1 MEESILNKHSLA
13 VHSSA
18 ELSLLE
24 RKITNALL
32 FNAFNNSEN
41 EEEYRIRVC
50 NLLNL
55 IGIKTRNYTQI
66 YLAIRNIATT
76 LIEWGIL
83 KTDSFKGDLT
93 GITFLEMYRI
103 CNGLITYRLPKE
115 LKNLLYNPN
124 QYAKIRMSSVA
135 AMTSSYGVA
144 LYENCASYSGWGD
157 TGWININHFRKLM
170 GVAEKYPIYRD
181 FKRRVVQSAVAD
193 VNKNSEFSLELI
205 ERKEGRNTAKIK
217 FLIKPKKK
225 EVEPISKEK
234 LVIKELTSLGV
245 PKVKI
250 NDWISKKPL
259 EFIVQRIENIKNNVE
274 IKNKMGFLI
283 ASIEK
288 DYKLN
293 SKLPDVHN
301 DLKDAKEKHRALKC
315 NILSDWFEKLPS
327 AHWKELC
334 DLLIQYVE
342 NISIIVHKE
351 FCDRLPSKDYRN
363 YKNTTDDLHHFTE
376 QILLFNPSKIIHLEP
391 PKLPS
396 LLEYMEQKSD

>member
-1 MEESILNKHSLA
+1 MEEGILNKHSLA

-32 FNAFNNSEN
+32 FNAFNNSETA
-41 EEEYRIRVC
+41 EEYRIRVS

-93 GITFLEMYRI
+93 GITFLEMYRV

-181 FKRRVVQSAVAD
+181 FKRRVVQSAVSD
-193 VNKNSEFSLELI
+193 VNKNSEFSLELL
-205 ERKEGRNTAKIK
+205 EKKEGRNTAKIK
-217 FLIKPKKK
+217 FLIHAKKK
-225 EVEPISKEK
+225 VEEPISKEK

-250 NDWISKKPL
+250 NDWISKCPIESLAQK
-259 EFIVQRIENIKNNVE
+259 IENINNNVE
-274 IKNKMGFLI
+274 IKNKVGFLV

-288 DYKLN
+288 NYKLN
-293 SKLPDVHN
+293 SKHVDAPI
-301 DLKDAKEKHRALKC
+301 DLNDAKEKHKAMKFKL
-315 NILSDWFEKLPS
+315 ISDWLEKLS
-327 AHWKELC
+327 SVHWNELC
-334 DLLIQYVE
+334 DCLVQYAE

-351 FCDRLPSKDYRN
+351 FSERLHNKAYLKYRN
-363 YKNTTDDLHHFTE
+363 TTEDLYHFTE
-376 QILLFNPSKIIHLEP
+376 QLLQANNPKLAHLEP

-396 LLEYMEQKSD
+396 WREYMEHR

>member
-1 MEESILNKHSLA
+1 MEEGILNKHSLA

-32 FNAFNNSEN
+32 FNAFNNSETA
-41 EEEYRIRVC
+41 EEYKIRVS

-135 AMTSSYGVA
+135 AMSSSYGVA

-181 FKRRVVQSAVAD
+181 FKRRVVQSAVSD
-193 VNKNSEFSLELI
+193 VNKNSEFSLELL
-205 ERKEGRNTAKIK
+205 EKKEGRNTAKIK
-217 FLIKPKKK
+217 FLIHAKKK
-225 EVEPISKEK
+225 VEEPISKEK

-250 NDWISKKPL
+250 NDWISKCPIESLAQK
-259 EFIVQRIENIKNNVE
+259 IENINNNVE
-274 IKNKMGFLI
+274 IKNKVGFLV
-283 ASIEK
+283 ASIDK
-288 DYKLN
+288 NYKLN
-293 SKLPDVHN
+293 SKHLDALIDSN
-301 DLKDAKEKHRALKC
+301 DAKEKHKALKFKL
-315 NILSDWFEKLPS
+315 LSDWLEKLS
-327 AHWKELC
+327 SVHWNELC
-334 DLLIQYVE
+334 DCLVQYAE

-351 FCDRLPSKDYRN
+351 FSERLHNKDYLKYR
-363 YKNTTDDLHHFTE
+363 NTTEDLYYFTE
-376 QILLFNPSKIIHLEP
+376 QLLQANNPKLAHLEP

-396 LLEYMEQKSD
+396 WREYMEQR